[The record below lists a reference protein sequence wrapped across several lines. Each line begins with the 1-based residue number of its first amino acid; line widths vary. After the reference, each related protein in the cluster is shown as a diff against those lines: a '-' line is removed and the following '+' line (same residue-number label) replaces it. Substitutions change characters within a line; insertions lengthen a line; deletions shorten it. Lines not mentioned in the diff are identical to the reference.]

1 MNIAELK
8 LEYDKSDMYGVI
20 SNMPDQIREAL
31 KLAEDFSVDIDTDS
45 ISNILF
51 AGMGG
56 SAIGG
61 DLVRS
66 ILENESELP
75 ISVVRNYNLP
85 AWAGETTL
93 ALVTSYSGNTEET
106 LSAYKDAMEKGCKII
121 CVTTGGKL
129 LELADND
136 KVPVLIIPSGLPPRG
151 AIAYCSIPWLLIFTS
166 LGIIKNRSSEIESMA
181 LELENVI
188 EEYGN
193 YESSQDN
200 LALSIAK
207 RVVGKIPLIYVSTG
221 SFSVIG
227 KRWANQIQE
236 NAKMLAYTNE
246 LPEMNHNEI
255 MGWHLTG
262 LSKESILPIFII
274 SSSYHPRVKLRFD
287 ITSKLVE
294 EKRGEVVRISPKGD
308 NLLTQLF
315 SSIVMGDFI
324 SFYLSLLNNID
335 PGPVDIISE
344 LKEQLSSKN

>member
-20 SNMPDQIREAL
+20 SNMPDQIREAV
-31 KLAEDFSVDIDTDS
+31 KLAQNFPLNIDIEFVS
-45 ISNILF
+45 SILF

-66 ILENESELP
+66 ILEDECKLP
-75 ISVVRNYNLP
+75 ISVVRNYKLP
-85 AWAGETTL
+85 MWAGESTL
-93 ALVTSYSGNTEET
+93 LLVSSYSGNTEES
-106 LSAYKDAMEKGCKII
+106 LSAYKDAIKKGCKII

-129 LELADND
+129 LELANND
-136 KVPVLIIPSGLPPRG
+136 EVPVLIIPAGLPPRS
-151 AIAYCSIPWLLIFTS
+151 AIAYSSIPWLQIFAS
-166 LGIIKNRSSEIESMA
+166 LGIIKNRSNDIESMA
-181 LELENVI
+181 LELETVI
-188 EEYGN
+188 KEYGN
-193 YESSQDN
+193 YDLEQDN
-200 LALSIAK
+200 LPLSVAK
-207 RVVGKIPLIYVSTG
+207 KAVGKIPVIYVSTG

-262 LSKESILPIFII
+262 LSKESVLPIFIN
-274 SSSYHPRVKLRFD
+274 SNSYHPRVNLRFD

-294 EKRGEVVRISPKGD
+294 NKCGEVVRINPPGD
-308 NLLTQLF
+308 KLIVQLF
-315 SSIVMGDFI
+315 SLIVMGDFI
-324 SFYLSLLNNID
+324 SYYLSLLNNIN
-335 PGPVDIISE
+335 PEPVDIINE
-344 LKEQLSSKN
+344 IKEQLAAVN